1 MIYSADWTQV
11 TKFPFILCPPKIKKR
26 RKLKKKKKKGK
37 SERRERPDEVES
49 TAVRIKLFI
58 RYCVYI

>member
-26 RKLKKKKKKGK
+26 RKLKKKKKKKGNK
-37 SERRERPDEVES
+37 KEES
-49 TAVRIKLFI
+49 DPMKWNQPLYA
-58 RYCVYI
+58 